1 MASIIIVGDG
11 PGGLSAALFLAK
23 AGQDVT
29 VFGMDRTGMN
39 HAYLYNYLGI
49 PEIDGP
55 SFQQL
60 ARFQVTSFGARI
72 VDEEV
77 EEAAVEGSGFS
88 VSADGG
94 CRGDYL
100 VLRRGEGPAAGRSAR
115 PGAGRLGGGGR
126 RPERPHLHGPCIR
139 GGPGC
144 PPDAGSGHH
153 LGRRR
158 GGGRP
163 RHTLDRSRA
172 GRPGLGHPSQD
183 RRVAMPATVVVGAQ
197 WGPPVRICSPSTKP
211 QVIAGVELAPPVL
224 S

>member
-94 CRGDYL
+94 SRGDYL
-100 VLRRGEGPAAGRSAR
+100 VLAEGKGLRLAGALGLERDDSGAVVVDRNGRTSMERVYAVGQAVRPMRAQAIISAGDGAAAALDILSTEAGRDVR
-115 PGAGRLGGGGR
+115 DWDT
-126 RPERPHLHGPCIR
+126 
-139 GGPGC
+139 
-144 PPDAGSGHH
+144 PPKTD
-153 LGRRR
+153 
-158 GGGRP
+158 
-163 RHTLDRSRA
+163 
-172 GRPGLGHPSQD
+172 
-183 RRVAMPATVVVGAQ
+183 
-197 WGPPVRICSPSTKP
+197 
-211 QVIAGVELAPPVL
+211 E
-224 S
+224 